1 MFPFYFS
8 GVNSSMLSQNPA
20 DSINLSWN
28 MWNARNAANS
38 IMYMTPTFNGAL
50 FDFPEVMTFGN
61 SLLDP
66 RLAIQQT
73 MNMFNNG
80 NWMQSPWTGNNS
92 GWFNNMFKSPWAGA
106 ADDSSKGK
114 TDAEKAENQVKQKQY
129 DKLKAVLKSYKENAT
144 NLSNEQEAKLE
155 TALNKGGKLDEKLDA
170 LKAVYKELDSKEL
183 RKALLAID
191 ENKTALDKMGYNFN
205 DTEFSYKNKADQT
218 IKNAITKIEAELAD
232 RKYDTLQTYV
242 PNAETNDGIMKL
254 ISYWNDEH
262 KEEEERSIIRY
273 IASNFPD
280 DSAKQKNAKETVT
293 AMTTA
298 LVNKAKEVCGR
309 IDNCAYLEDAHEAL
323 MEQLKATKN
332 DFKPETLKALAN
344 EFENVYARIRIAE
357 AEELNAQL
365 KKDYAFLN
373 DISDKDTDFVTD
385 SLVVD
390 DVKAD
395 LEDEGISLS
404 ELSETLD
411 EIEDGK
417 GSVENN
423 ANAIQN
429 EVNKLIKSKDLRETN
444 CKNPPVYYSDRLK
457 THYVIRDGK
466 LFKLTGVTYVYGNA
480 VCKKSDGTKVKLSA
494 IKGDEVS
501 PSTLKKSSTT
511 TGTKDSPEEVGRVLR
526 QKLRGD
532 TTTAEYTE
540 IENKINTFRQY
551 DNVEDIVKFIE
562 GYNAE
567 KNKKCMTW
575 NDNLCAQISTEEDLA
590 RSKKEEYLRIIANQM
605 LKVMDILGKSKDSE
619 EYKDMEYYAKD
630 AGQKDEDGNVK
641 SWRRDGSFWRSWSFW
656 NSKRTGAAQNM
667 DEIIED
673 LIEEYREKFPKEETK
688 NS

>member
-1 MFPFYFS
+1 M
-8 GVNSSMLSQNPA
+8 
-20 DSINLSWN
+20 
-28 MWNARNAANS
+28 
-38 IMYMTPTFNGAL
+38 
-50 FDFPEVMTFGN
+50 
-61 SLLDP
+61 
-66 RLAIQQT
+66 
-73 MNMFNNG
+73 
-80 NWMQSPWTGNNS
+80 
-92 GWFNNMFKSPWAGA
+92 
-106 ADDSSKGK
+106 
-114 TDAEKAENQVKQKQY
+114 
-129 DKLKAVLKSYKENAT
+129 
-144 NLSNEQEAKLE
+144 EA
-155 TALNKGGKLDEKLDA
+155 
-170 LKAVYKELDSKEL
+170 
-183 RKALLAID
+183 
-191 ENKTALDKMGYNFN
+191 
-205 DTEFSYKNKADQT
+205 
-218 IKNAITKIEAELAD
+218 
-232 RKYDTLQTYV
+232 
-242 PNAETNDGIMKL
+242 
-254 ISYWNDEH
+254 
-262 KEEEERSIIRY
+262 
-273 IASNFPD
+273 
-280 DSAKQKNAKETVT
+280 
-293 AMTTA
+293 
-298 LVNKAKEVCGR
+298 
-309 IDNCAYLEDAHEAL
+309 
-323 MEQLKATKN
+323 
-332 DFKPETLKALAN
+332 
-344 EFENVYARIRIAE
+344 
-357 AEELNAQL
+357 
-365 KKDYAFLN
+365 
-373 DISDKDTDFVTD
+373 
-385 SLVVD
+385 
-390 DVKAD
+390 
-395 LEDEGISLS
+395 EGISLS
-404 ELSETLD
+404 ELSNTLD

-466 LFKLTGVTYVYGNA
+466 LIKLTGVTYVYGNA

-501 PSTLKKSSTT
+501 PSTLKKSITT
-511 TGTKDSPEEVGRVLR
+511 TGTKDSSEEAGRVLR

-540 IENKINTFRQY
+540 IENRINTFKQY

-567 KNKKCMTW
+567 KNKKWMTW

-641 SWRRDGSFWRSWSFW
+641 PWRRDGSFWRSWSFW